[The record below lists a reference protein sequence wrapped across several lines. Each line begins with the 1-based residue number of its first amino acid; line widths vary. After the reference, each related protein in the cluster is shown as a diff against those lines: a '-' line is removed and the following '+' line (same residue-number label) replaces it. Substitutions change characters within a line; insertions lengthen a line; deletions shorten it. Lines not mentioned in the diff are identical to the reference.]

1 MKRFLL
7 RQEAEMFRRG
17 RKLYAK
23 SFLYSMKQRCFIVTG
38 NRLRRV
44 SYSAWDRSVSKRQET
59 IRKRFPTR
67 HDTEAAHSDGK
78 LYAKG
83 FLYGM
88 G

>member
-1 MKRFLL
+1 MKSFLL

-23 SFLYSMKQRCFIVTG
+23 GDFSTPLRCARNDRTAW
-38 NRLRRV
+38 NLCV
-44 SYSAWDRSVSKRQET
+44 SPRQET
-59 IRKRFPTR
+59 ICEKFLTR